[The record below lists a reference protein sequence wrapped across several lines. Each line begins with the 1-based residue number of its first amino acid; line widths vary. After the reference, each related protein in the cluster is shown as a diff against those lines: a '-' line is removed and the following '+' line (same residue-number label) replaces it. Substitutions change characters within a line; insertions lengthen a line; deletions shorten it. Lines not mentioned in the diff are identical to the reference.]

1 MDDTALV
8 ETPAALAKATHII
21 ANCTAEISLRRK
33 LSNCHLHG
41 LPITIDSCK
50 SLPFPRAIKFHQDFN
65 MVYLQAPI
73 GEYVRVRHWL
83 DKKSPT

>member
-21 ANCTAEISLRRK
+21 ANCTAEISLRLK
-33 LSNCHLHG
+33 LSKCHLHG

-73 GEYVRVRHWL
+73 GEYVCVRHWL